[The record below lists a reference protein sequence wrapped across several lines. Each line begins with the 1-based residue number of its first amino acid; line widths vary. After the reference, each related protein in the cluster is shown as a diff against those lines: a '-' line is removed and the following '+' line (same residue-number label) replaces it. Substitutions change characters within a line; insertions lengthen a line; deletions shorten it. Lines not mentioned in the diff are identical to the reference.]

1 MAYGVVGVNFR
12 FLLVV
17 LWSLGGASC
26 DLDIGEGEI
35 VALEQ
40 EWLPGRFCEGV
51 GEAVS
56 KIQASR
62 MIAPTK
68 ALPSKAGCLAEA
80 SDPFPPAA
88 SVPLL
93 DRPRW
98 RPRSTETH
106 SPPPRANTMC

>member
-1 MAYGVVGVNFR
+1 M
-12 FLLVV
+12 VV
-17 LWSLGGASC
+17 LWPLGGASC

-40 EWLPGRFCEGV
+40 EWLPGRFCKGV

-80 SDPFPPAA
+80 SDPFPPRRVCAPPGPTAIAA
-88 SVPLL
+88 SINRNAFRTASSEHHVLNA
-93 DRPRW
+93 R
-98 RPRSTETH
+98 T
-106 SPPPRANTMC
+106 ATMR